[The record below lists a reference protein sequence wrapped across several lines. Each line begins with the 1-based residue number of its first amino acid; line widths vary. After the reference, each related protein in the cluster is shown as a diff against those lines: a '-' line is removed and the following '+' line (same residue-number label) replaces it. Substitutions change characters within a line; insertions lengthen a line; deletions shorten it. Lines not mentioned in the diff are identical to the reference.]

1 MTKKSLVLIAI
12 LSLIFMI
19 GCNFVNGIASHALT
33 PGQALPSKVVV
44 STDGHSQLTLSS
56 DWEVINTLNKEA
68 ELQVGN
74 RKQQIY
80 AIVITENKDD
90 FESFGKY
97 ADLCYSKFVGTID
110 KPDVTGPTQIT
121 INGKPAIQY
130 KISGAVKSLN
140 VVYLYTLIEGNKY
153 FDQLIL
159 WTLHSKFD
167 TNENAMQHVIESFQ
181 EISK

>member
-1 MTKKSLVLIAI
+1 MTKRSLALIAS
-12 LSLIFMI
+12 LSLIFML
-19 GCNFVNGIASHALT
+19 GCNFVNNIASQAFAPSQT
-33 PGQALPSKVVV
+33 PPAKVVV
-44 STDGHSQLTLSS
+44 STDGRSQLTLSG

-80 AIVITENKDD
+80 AIVITESKDD
-90 FESFGKY
+90 FTSFGKY

-110 KPDVTGPTQIT
+110 KPDVAGPTQLT

-130 KISGAVKSLN
+130 KISGAVKGIN
-140 VVYLYTLIEGNKY
+140 VVYLYTLVEGNKY

-159 WTLHSKFD
+159 WTSHSKFE
-167 TNENAMQHVIESFQ
+167 TNENTMQHVIESFQ

>member
-1 MTKKSLVLIAI
+1 MTKKSLVLIVS
-12 LSLIFMI
+12 LSLIFML
-19 GCNFVNGIASHALT
+19 GCNFVNNIASQAFAPSQT
-33 PGQALPSKVVV
+33 PPAKVMV
-44 STDGHSQLTLSS
+44 STDGRSQLTLSG

-80 AIVITENKDD
+80 AIVITESKDD
-90 FESFGKY
+90 FTSFGKY
-97 ADLCYSKFVGTID
+97 ADLCYSKFVETID
-110 KPDVTGPTQIT
+110 KIDVAGPTQLT

-130 KISGAVKSLN
+130 KISGAVKGLN

-159 WTLHSKFD
+159 WTLHSKFE
-167 TNENAMQHVIESFQ
+167 TNENTMQHVIESFQ